1 LKVFFAGRVVVL
13 STFVFKV
20 ELGSVGGFG
29 LRKLQPGLQCY
40 LVAYLTLGIVFVL
53 EEGKG
58 IF

>member
-1 LKVFFAGRVVVL
+1 VFFVGRVVVL
-13 STFVFKV
+13 SIFVFEV

-29 LRKLQPGLQCY
+29 LWILQPGLQCY